1 MSDVLCPMSDIRCLM
16 SEVLC
21 LISDVLCPKSYVWCQ
36 MTYVR
41 CLISD
46 VLCPKSY
53 VWCPIC
59 PISDVWH
66 QNLISDVWN
75 QTSENRNLTSDVWY
89 LSSLFRRALCGR
101 SPTRK
106 HVGWSGKRIKLYW
119 NCSFLV
125 VIVFVGSYTRYELL
139 CVVVFSVPVPLICL
153 APHFRLLRVCEESQ
167 HKGDLEGIDALL
179 GKYLFGRYNLRSVD

>member
-1 MSDVLCPMSDIRCLM
+1 MS
-16 SEVLC
+16 
-21 LISDVLCPKSYVWCQ
+21 
-36 MTYVR
+36 YVR

-53 VWCPIC
+53 VWCPISDIWHHNL
-59 PISDVWH
+59 ISDVWH
-66 QNLISDVWN
+66 Q
-75 QTSENRNLTSDVWY
+75 TSEIRNLTSDVWY

-179 GKYLFGRYNLRSVD
+179 GKYLFGCYNLRSFD